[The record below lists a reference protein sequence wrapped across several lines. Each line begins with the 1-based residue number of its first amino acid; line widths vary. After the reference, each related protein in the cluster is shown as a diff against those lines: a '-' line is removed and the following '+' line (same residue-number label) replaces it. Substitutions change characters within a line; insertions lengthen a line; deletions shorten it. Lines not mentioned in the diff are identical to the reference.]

1 MVEDLEAKM
10 ILDIKQAF
18 DISYQCDHCK
28 REPRMVT
35 VKSLDEMRRALKEYG
50 VYMCYRCESYKGEP
64 DDKS

>member
-18 DISYQCDHCK
+18 DISFQCDHCR

-35 VKSLDEMRRALKEYG
+35 VRDLGEFRRAVGEYG
-50 VYMCYRCESYKGEP
+50 VYMCPRCESYKGEP
-64 DDKS
+64 ND